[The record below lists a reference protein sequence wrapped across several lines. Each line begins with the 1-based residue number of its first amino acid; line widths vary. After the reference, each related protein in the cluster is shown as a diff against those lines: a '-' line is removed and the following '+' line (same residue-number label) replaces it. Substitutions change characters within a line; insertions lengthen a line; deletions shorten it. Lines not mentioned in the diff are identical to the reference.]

1 LFAESPDVPENA
13 TSPTYIEQSSFLGD
27 LHRQITDTPGAAKVR
42 LRVGQD
48 DDDRRKVVASHSD
61 VIAAV
66 QAADHVAVS
75 RLLGNDPA
83 LASARD
89 ANGVSAIMHAFY
101 ARQPEI
107 AEVLIAAKPGLDIFE
122 ATAAGKTDKVSEI
135 LNRDSDASRQWSADG
150 FTALHFAAFFN
161 RSAIAREL
169 IQHGSD
175 IDAIARNPMKVTP
188 LHSAA
193 AAHSGEIV
201 RLLLERGAN
210 PNARQQGGW
219 TPLHAAAQDGDAE
232 MVRALVEHHADPKAT
247 NDEGKTPGDI
257 ATEKGHVE
265 IAARLSQ

>member
-13 TSPTYIEQSSFLGD
+13 TSPTYIEQSSFLWD

-42 LRVGQD
+42 PRVGRD
-48 DDDRRKVVASHSD
+48 HDNGRNAVATHSD

-66 QAADHVAVS
+66 QSGEVAAVS
-75 RLLGNDPA
+75 RFLNDDPT

-101 ARQPEI
+101 GRQPEI

-122 ATAAGKTDKVSEI
+122 ATAAGKANKVSEI

-161 RSAIAREL
+161 RPAIARGL

-175 IDAIARNPMKVTP
+175 IEAIARNPMKVTP

-219 TPLHAAAQDGDAE
+219 TPLH
-232 MVRALVEHHADPKAT
+232 
-247 NDEGKTPGDI
+247 
-257 ATEKGHVE
+257 
-265 IAARLSQ
+265 LSGASCRSESNKR